1 MEQDMKYIYQVYQD
15 GSFSA
20 AADHLYMTQPA
31 LSIAVKRVEETV
43 GAELFDRS
51 RRPLALTEAGKA
63 YIDAIDHIR
72 YTEEDLSRRIE
83 DLRDMKTGVLRL
95 GGTHFLNCYILAPI
109 LASFTKVYPG
119 IQLELYED
127 SAVRLERR
135 LQNRDLDLTFSC
147 AEEIIEKYDHQ
158 PAFYDQVL
166 LAVHKDTPLPS
177 DLDER
182 SLSAQDI
189 LNLRHVPRNCPAV
202 NLTEFRDL
210 EFILL
215 REGNNLY
222 TRSGQMFAEAGFTPK
237 VKMTISQMVT
247 SYRLADNGLG
257 AVFISDRL
265 VRSPKTN
272 LRFFKID
279 SIYTERLFHFLLPK
293 RDYMPFAVRGFI
305 EYASANIPNARFLLD
320 LD

>member
-147 AEEIIEKYDHQ
+147 AEEIIEKYDHR

-189 LNLRHVPRNCPAV
+189 LDLRHVPRNCPAV

-279 SIYTERLFHFLLPK
+279 SIYTKRLFHFLLPK

>member
-147 AEEIIEKYDHQ
+147 AEEIIEKYDHR

>member
-1 MEQDMKYIYQVYQD
+1 MEQDMKYIYQVYKD

-147 AEEIIEKYDHQ
+147 AEEIIEKYDHR

-189 LNLRHVPRNCPAV
+189 LDLRHVPRNCPAV